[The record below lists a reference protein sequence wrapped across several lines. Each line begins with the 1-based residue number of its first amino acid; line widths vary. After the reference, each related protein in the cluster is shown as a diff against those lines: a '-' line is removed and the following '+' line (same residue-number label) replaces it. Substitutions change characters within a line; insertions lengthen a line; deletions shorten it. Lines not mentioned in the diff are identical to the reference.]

1 MLLDRS
7 NRIFGYL
14 FRDTQRRE
22 PVSENLPAK
31 ELGPYRLRYKV
42 LRWLLRLTDGECIFI
57 KPRRNK
63 YHVERVI
70 DPYLLK

>member
-22 PVSENLPAK
+22 PASENLPAK